1 MARGQKGKRTKS
13 NTDGRMVHE
22 SLWKDGFFPK
32 KQKLNGG
39 AEYRMEPKL
48 VKSKF
53 IGSLLGT
60 FIGDALGMP
69 VEGYSATMIARIYGV
84 LNEMVHGG
92 WNGPGCYTDDTQ
104 MMIGVAESLVNCK
117 AFDGN
122 DLANRFVDN
131 FDMTR
136 GYGPGTMRV
145 IMKLSE
151 GYPWDQAGA
160 ELFDG
165 GSYGNG
171 AAMRIAPI
179 GVFYHDDSEQLRDI
193 AYRASMITHA
203 HPLGMEGGAM
213 QAYAIARA
221 VRTPAGM
228 LDREHFLNDLQ
239 AFARSHPE
247 HRGLRDDVDIYH
259 KKINRIQHLLE
270 GNPTSHK
277 VVDTLG
283 NNITSFDSVPTSIYS
298 FLAHHSSFEE
308 AVVYAVNLGGD
319 TDTIGAMTGAISGAY
334 HGYENIPTR
343 WLEKL
348 ENGSKGRDYVIGLAE
363 RLYEI
368 WSSRNTTG
376 KW

>member
-1 MARGQKGKRTKS
+1 MEEWFTKVY
-13 NTDGRMVHE
+13 GRMG
-22 SLWKDGFFPK
+22 SFPK

-60 FIGDALGMP
+60 FVGDALGMP

-84 LNEMVHGG
+84 LNEIVHGG
-92 WNGPGCYTDDTQ
+92 WNRPGCYTDDTQ
-104 MMIGVAESLVNCK
+104 MMIGVAESLVKCK
-117 AFDGN
+117 RFDGN

-151 GYPWDQAGA
+151 GYPWDKAGA

-179 GVFYHDDSEQLRDI
+179 GVFYHDESEQLRDV

-203 HPLGMEGGAM
+203 HLLGMEGGAI

-221 VRTPAGM
+221 VRTPAGI
-228 LDREHFLNDLQ
+228 LDREHFLNSLR
-239 AFARSHPE
+239 AFI
-247 HRGLRDDVDIYH
+247 LDDVDIYH
-259 KKINRIQHLLE
+259 EKINRIQDLLE
-270 GNPTSHK
+270 KNPTSHE
-277 VVDTLG
+277 VVDALG
-283 NNITSFDSVPTSIYS
+283 NNITSFDSVPTAIYS
-298 FLAHHSSFEE
+298 FLAHHASFEE

-348 ENGSKGRDYVIGLAE
+348 ENGTKGRDYIISLAE
-363 RLYEI
+363 QLYKI
-368 WSSRNTTG
+368 WSSGNTTG